1 MIADRQGMTGGRF
14 AMLVHGLLGK
24 AAGTVVTGLVGV
36 SAYEVV
42 RKALAKAPLHDAAV
56 TATEWGLRGTR
67 RAEEAAESARLKLAD
82 VVAEARERIGEEAQP
97 PAIGNHDHEH

>member
-1 MIADRQGMTGGRF
+1 MG
-14 AMLVHGLLGK
+14 MLVHGLLGK
-24 AAGTVVTGLVGV
+24 AAGTVFSGLVGV
-36 SAYEVV
+36 TAYEIV
-42 RKALAKAPLHDAAV
+42 RKAMAKAPLHDAAV

-82 VVAEARERIGEEAQP
+82 VMAEARERVGEEAQP